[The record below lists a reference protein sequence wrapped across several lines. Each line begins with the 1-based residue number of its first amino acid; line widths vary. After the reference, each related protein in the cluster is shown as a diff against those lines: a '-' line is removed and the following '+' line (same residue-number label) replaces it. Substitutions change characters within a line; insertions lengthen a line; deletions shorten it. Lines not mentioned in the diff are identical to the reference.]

1 MSEVSEISRDK
12 HEFPCQA
19 CGANLVFAP
28 GTEHLRCE
36 YCGHEQKLGSE
47 DDEPIVEYDFKQA
60 LSRVRN
66 QPARSLMAN
75 GKEVR
80 CTSCGALTVTDHEAT
95 RCAFCDS
102 PVVLVPE
109 EDELIPPESLLPF
122 KVEVKGAREAFKRW
136 VSSRW
141 FAPSDL
147 KHRAE
152 VGRLDGIYLP
162 YWTYDSNTTTAYTG
176 MRGVYYYVTET
187 YRDSSGKTQTR
198 QVRKTRWTPAFGTV
212 RVPFDDVLVP
222 GTGKLPRPLL
232 EKLEPWDLHD
242 LRAYEPGFLAGFL
255 ASRYD
260 IDLEGGFMVA
270 EQRMEPHIR
279 QAICRDIGGDTQ
291 QVLSMRVKHERV
303 KFKHFLLPLWI
314 SSFRYHE
321 KVYRF
326 IVNARTGEAA
336 GERPWS
342 WIKIT
347 LASLAGLGLAGLIW
361 YLSERG
367 GG

>member
-1 MSEVSEISRDK
+1 MNEVAESEASK

-19 CGANLVFAP
+19 CGANLVFAA

-36 YCGHEQKLGSE
+36 YCGHEQKLGTE
-47 DDEPIVEYDFKQA
+47 NQAPILEYDFKTA
-60 LSRVRN
+60 LAEVMK

-80 CTSCGALTVTDHEAT
+80 CTSCGAMTVTAHEST

-102 PVVLVPE
+102 PVVLAPE
-109 EDELIPPESLLPF
+109 AEELIPPESLLPF
-122 KVEVKGAREAFKRW
+122 KIELKTAREAFKSW
-136 VSSRW
+136 VKSRW
-141 FAPSDL
+141 FAPNDL
-147 KHRAE
+147 KHRAQ
-152 VGRLDGIYLP
+152 VGRLDGVYLP
-162 YWTYDSNTTTAYTG
+162 YWTYDAATTTAYTG
-176 MRGVYYYVTET
+176 RRGTYYYVTEN
-187 YRDSSGKTQTR
+187 YRDSNGKSQTR
-198 QVRKTRWTPAFGTV
+198 RVRKTKWTPAFGTV

-242 LRAYEPGFLAGFL
+242 LKPYDPGFLAGFL

-260 IDLEGGFMVA
+260 INLEGGFHA
-270 EQRMEPHIR
+270 AKKRMEPVI
-279 QAICRDIGGDTQ
+279 QNAICRDIGGDTQ
-291 QVLSMRVKHERV
+291 EVLSMQVKHDNVR
-303 KFKHFLLPLWI
+303 FKHFLLPLWI
-314 SSFRYHE
+314 SSFRYRE

-347 LASLAGLGLAGLIW
+347 LAAAAALAVVVLFL

-367 GG
+367 G